1 MATSRKHWVTL
12 FSLQGNDEVYDFFF
26 ASHLQNL
33 GKRLSLKSELNN
45 CLASFQQFSAIKRLF
60 SKKQCRKFETF
71 ETFVVVY
78 ISKNPYRSPEK
89 NNNFYG
95 PTRGE
100 YSTAIYQSKIASD
113 LPKYCSL
120 NIFMFHLID

>member
-12 FSLQGNDEVYDFFF
+12 FSLQDNDKVYDFFF
-26 ASHLQNL
+26 ALHLQNL
-33 GKRLSLKSELNN
+33 RQSLSLKSELNN
-45 CLASFQQFSAIKRLF
+45 CLTSFQQFSAIKRLF

-89 NNNFYG
+89 KQQLLRTNKG
-95 PTRGE
+95 
-100 YSTAIYQSKIASD
+100 
-113 LPKYCSL
+113 
-120 NIFMFHLID
+120 